1 MWRNGIISTFNKQLT
16 YSNLNNLHN
25 YKKEKREKGMPSP
38 VITFKDVY
46 DFMQDKALS
55 RQRKQADVYMLA
67 EGLMDG
73 KAVATHKVSPSR
85 RPSRLLL
92 WVDNE
97 GMNMEANGSD
107 IVTVIAAVADDNG
120 NIKRLNN
127 YFIRFEIE
135 GEGVILGGEDVMA
148 NPRSVQ
154 WGTAPVLVK
163 STTTPGKIKIRASVL
178 IEGKQMPAS
187 EAIEIE
193 THPVIYPL
201 IFDVAEENA
210 AVKMVREKSV
220 DKVRDEDCAR
230 EVKKLQME
238 LNQYK
243 LKEVEQQQTDFG
255 EKR

>member
-1 MWRNGIISTFNKQLT
+1 MYICL
-16 YSNLNNLHN
+16 
-25 YKKEKREKGMPSP
+25 P
-38 VITFKDVY
+38 
-46 DFMQDKALS
+46 
-55 RQRKQADVYMLA
+55 

-73 KAVATHKVSPSR
+73 KVVATHKVSPSR

-148 NPRSVQ
+148 NPRPVQ

-201 IFDVAEENA
+201 IFDVAG
-210 AVKMVREKSV
+210 R
-220 DKVRDEDCAR
+220 
-230 EVKKLQME
+230 
-238 LNQYK
+238 
-243 LKEVEQQQTDFG
+243 
-255 EKR
+255 KRSC